1 MALTI
6 FRNDNTFILD
16 GKINAMT
23 ARRFEKHVNTTFK
36 TIKNLTID
44 ISKVTEID
52 TKGVAALMVIY
63 KKAKTENKTFSIVGS
78 GCKDIYE
85 ELLTMNIA

>member
-52 TKGVAALMVIY
+52 TKGVAALKVIY
-63 KKAKTENKTFSIVGS
+63 KKAKTENKMFSIVGS